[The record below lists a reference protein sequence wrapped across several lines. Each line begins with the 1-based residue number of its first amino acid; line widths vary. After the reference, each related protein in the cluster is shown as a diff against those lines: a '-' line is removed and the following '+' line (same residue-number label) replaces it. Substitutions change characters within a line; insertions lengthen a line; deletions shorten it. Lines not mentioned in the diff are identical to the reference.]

1 MCEMKAIFLAKDDI
15 KIKSVYSSDIVK
27 RHLSALGR
35 IEYVTKEDILK
46 GRDRFSEVKYIFS
59 TWYMPT
65 FTEEEVTELFP
76 KLEALFYAAGT
87 VKYFAEPF
95 IKCGVHVFSAA
106 AANAIPVAEFTAS
119 QIILANKGYYQAQLE
134 CKKPLFRL
142 SYSKAQSVAFSKF
155 GNYDACVGLI
165 GAGAVGRKVVEYL
178 KPYRLNIYVSDPYL
192 SDEVA
197 QDIGV
202 QKVELEDLFKKCDVI
217 SNHLPDIVE
226 TKGMLNYELFS
237 LMKDSATFINTG
249 RGAQVDEKGLVR
261 ALKEK
266 RNRCALLDV
275 YSHEPLWPWSALNW
289 TKNVFLTPHIAGS
302 ISNEEHRIAEYMCD
316 AFNAYVNGKNSPMEI
331 DLDSIRK
338 MT

>member
-1 MCEMKAIFLAKDDI
+1 MYEMKAIFLAKDDI

-27 RHLSALGR
+27 KRLSNLGK
-35 IEYVTKEDILK
+35 IEYVTKDDIL
-46 GRDRFSEVKYIFS
+46 RERERFSEVKYIFS

-65 FTEEEVTELFP
+65 FTEKEVTELFP
-76 KLEALFYAAGT
+76 KLEAMFYAAGT

-95 IKCGVHVFSAA
+95 IKCGVRVFSAA
-106 AANAIPVAEFTAS
+106 AANAIPVAEFAAS

-142 SYSKAQSVAFSKF
+142 SYSKARSFAYSKS
-155 GNYDACVGLI
+155 GNYDANIGLI
-165 GAGAVGRKVVEYL
+165 GAGAVGRKVIEYL
-178 KPYRLNIYVSDPYL
+178 KSYHLNIYVTDPYL
-192 SDEVA
+192 SDEAA
-197 QDIGV
+197 QDLGV
-202 QKVELEDLFKKCDVI
+202 QKLEIKELFKKCDVI

-249 RGAQVDEKGLVR
+249 RGAQVDERGLVR

-266 RNRCALLDV
+266 RNRCAVLDV

-302 ISNEEHRIAEYMCD
+302 ISNEEQRMAEYMCN
-316 AFNAYVNGKNSPMEI
+316 AFNAYENGEYSPMEI